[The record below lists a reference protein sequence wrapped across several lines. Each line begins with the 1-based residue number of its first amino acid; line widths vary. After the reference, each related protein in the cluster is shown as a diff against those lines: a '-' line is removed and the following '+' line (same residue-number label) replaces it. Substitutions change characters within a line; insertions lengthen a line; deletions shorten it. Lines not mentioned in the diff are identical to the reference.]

1 MWLIHT
7 CLQISVPDWCTHL
20 SYFPA
25 PFQWP
30 TRDDTN
36 NILSCSE
43 NKSNEFR
50 KIEVQK
56 EWKNNQLYPCK
67 INTSSLGTAHREPF
81 NEWPDQVTDWYRI
94 YLSETG
100 ISDPQGQTQ
109 RVKSAAMVYQMA
121 NPHSRFRDSSLT
133 SVHHQ
138 KCFHYNNFL
147 SHVTAFLSLRN
158 RGYKKCSLFKVF
170 QDVMIISCA
179 VKLTQSRR
187 TESLE
192 GLLIFSH
199 KTLQLLKQTRNCL
212 FLYMNIIW

>member
-1 MWLIHT
+1 MLWK
-7 CLQISVPDWCTHL
+7 QIQWKILKVP
-20 SYFPA
+20 
-25 PFQWP
+25 
-30 TRDDTN
+30 
-36 NILSCSE
+36 
-43 NKSNEFR
+43 
-50 KIEVQK
+50 K
-56 EWKNNQLYPCK
+56 EWKKIIIDVLDLQRLTLAHWGQL
-67 INTSSLGTAHREPF
+67 T
-81 NEWPDQVTDWYRI
+81 EWPDQVTDWYRI

-138 KCFHYNNFL
+138 KWFHYNNFL

-158 RGYKKCSLFKVF
+158 RGYKKCFLFKVF

-179 VKLTQSRR
+179 VKLTQARR

-192 GLLIFSH
+192 GLLIFA
-199 KTLQLLKQTRNCL
+199 TLKCKQIIDLYTHVHVSYLTNILNKNKMYFLLS
-212 FLYMNIIW
+212 I

>member
-1 MWLIHT
+1 M
-7 CLQISVPDWCTHL
+7 
-20 SYFPA
+20 
-25 PFQWP
+25 
-30 TRDDTN
+30 
-36 NILSCSE
+36 
-43 NKSNEFR
+43 K
-50 KIEVQK
+50 
-56 EWKNNQLYPCK
+56 KNNHRCPRLAK
-67 INTSSLGTAHREPF
+67 IDTSSLGAAHR
-81 NEWPDQVTDWYRI
+81 VTRSSYRLIQI
-94 YLSETG
+94 YLSKTG

-121 NPHSRFRDSSLT
+121 NPHSGFRDSSLT

-158 RGYKKCSLFKVF
+158 RGYKKCFLFKVF

-179 VKLTQSRR
+179 VKLTQARR

-199 KTLQLLKQTRNCL
+199 ETLQLLNANK
-212 FLYMNIIW
+212 

>member
-1 MWLIHT
+1 MTPIIFL
-7 CLQISVPDWCTHL
+7 LAL
-20 SYFPA
+20 K
-25 PFQWP
+25 
-30 TRDDTN
+30 TN
-36 NILSCSE
+36 PMKNF
-43 NKSNEFR
+43 KSPKR
-50 KIEVQK
+50 VK
-56 EWKNNQLYPCK
+56 KNNHRCPRLAK
-67 INTSSLGTAHREPF
+67 IDTSSRGGQLT
-81 NEWPDQVTDWYRI
+81 EWPDQVTDWYRI
-94 YLSETG
+94 YLSKTG

-158 RGYKKCSLFKVF
+158 RGYKKCFLFKVF

-179 VKLTQSRR
+179 VKLTQARR

-199 KTLQLLKQTRNCL
+199 ETLQLLNANK
-212 FLYMNIIW
+212 

>member
-1 MWLIHT
+1 MTPIIFL
-7 CLQISVPDWCTHL
+7 LAL
-20 SYFPA
+20 K
-25 PFQWP
+25 
-30 TRDDTN
+30 TN
-36 NILSCSE
+36 PMKNF
-43 NKSNEFR
+43 KSPKR
-50 KIEVQK
+50 VK
-56 EWKNNQLYPCK
+56 KNNHRCPRLAK
-67 INTSSLGTAHREPF
+67 IDTSLAHWGQYT
-81 NEWPDQVTDWYRI
+81 EWPDQVTDWYRI
-94 YLSETG
+94 YLSKTG

-158 RGYKKCSLFKVF
+158 RGYKKCFLFKVF

-179 VKLTQSRR
+179 VKLTQARR

-199 KTLQLLKQTRNCL
+199 ETLQLLNANK
-212 FLYMNIIW
+212 

>member
-1 MWLIHT
+1 MYT
-7 CLQISVPDWCTHL
+7 LQLFSFSLWIWDQIEMTPIIFL
-20 SYFPA
+20 LA
-25 PFQWP
+25 LK
-30 TRDDTN
+30 TN
-36 NILSCSE
+36 PMKNF
-43 NKSNEFR
+43 KR
-50 KIEVQK
+50 KKIIIDVLDLQRLTLAH
-56 EWKNNQLYPCK
+56 WGQL
-67 INTSSLGTAHREPF
+67 T
-81 NEWPDQVTDWYRI
+81 EWPDQVTDWYRI

-109 RVKSAAMVYQMA
+109 RVKSVAMVYQMA

-158 RGYKKCSLFKVF
+158 RGYKKCFLFKVF

-179 VKLTQSRR
+179 VKLTQARR

-199 KTLQLLKQTRNCL
+199 ETLQLLNANK
-212 FLYMNIIW
+212 

>member
-1 MWLIHT
+1 MLWK
-7 CLQISVPDWCTHL
+7 QIQWKINLKVP
-20 SYFPA
+20 
-25 PFQWP
+25 
-30 TRDDTN
+30 
-36 NILSCSE
+36 
-43 NKSNEFR
+43 
-50 KIEVQK
+50 K
-56 EWKNNQLYPCK
+56 EWKKIIIDVLDLQRLTLAHWGQL
-67 INTSSLGTAHREPF
+67 T
-81 NEWPDQVTDWYRI
+81 EWPDQVTDWYRI

-158 RGYKKCSLFKVF
+158 RGYIKCFLFKVF

-179 VKLTQSRR
+179 VKLTQARR

-199 KTLQLLKQTRNCL
+199 ETLQLLNANK
-212 FLYMNIIW
+212 